1 MGWPEIAVVVIVA
14 VLVFGPDK
22 LPDLA
27 RQAGQFL
34 RTFRQM
40 VDNAKTDLADE
51 MGDDFAGLKDLNL
64 RDLDP
69 REMVRRNIVE
79 AMEGPKD
86 GAGSK
91 TRRDGARPLEED
103 EATPFDDEA
112 T

>member
-27 RQAGQFL
+27 RQAGQML
-34 RTFRQM
+34 RTVRQM
-40 VDNAKTDLADE
+40 VDNAKSDLADE
-51 MGDDFAGLKDLNL
+51 MGEDFAGLKDLNL

-69 REMVRRNIVE
+69 REVVRRNIVE
-79 AMEGPKD
+79 AMEGPRD
-86 GAGSK
+86 RPSK
-91 TRRDGARPLEED
+91 SAAAAADRPLEED
-103 EATPFDDEA
+103 ETPPFDDES